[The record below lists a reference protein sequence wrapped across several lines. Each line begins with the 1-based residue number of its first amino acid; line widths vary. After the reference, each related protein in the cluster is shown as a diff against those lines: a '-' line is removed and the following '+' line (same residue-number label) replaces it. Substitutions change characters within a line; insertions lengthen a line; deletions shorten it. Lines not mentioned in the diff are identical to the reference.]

1 MSYDLPSALEYL
13 QPGRSALLDLPFEIR
28 VSIYQELFRAPLLA
42 LDLPYHK
49 TSAGCRSPICTCD
62 YPWQIT
68 TCCRQTRTESLP
80 LLHSTATLTLQT
92 SFDRA
97 RLIPRAHLSAIPRV
111 VVLDAKAFSDLTT
124 PSSLICSP
132 PPIDFSRLLPR
143 SLSSLRL
150 LELRN
155 LTIWCQWNHETYLES
170 EEANDSMFNL
180 AMFNL
185 QRNSPRLMSLC
196 KIPYADNCENEGSGF
211 RNFRILL
218 CCQYVGSSLR
228 HETVVRWPYFGTPRL
243 TSDSML
249 RLTWIKRLF

>member
-1 MSYDLPSALEYL
+1 MNNALVIPIERL
-13 QPGRSALLDLPFEIR
+13 RLERSALLELPFEVRI
-28 VSIYQELFRAPLLA
+28 SIYQELFKAPLLG

-49 TSAGCRSPICTCD
+49 SSSSCRSPICTCD

-68 TCCRQTRTESLP
+68 TCCRQTRTESLH
-80 LLHSTATLTLQT
+80 LLHTTATLTLQT

-97 RLIPRAHLSAIPRV
+97 RLIPRVHLSAIPHV
-111 VVLDAKAFSDLTT
+111 IVLDAKAFSDLTT

-132 PPIDFSRLLPR
+132 PPIDFTRLLSR
-143 SLSSLRL
+143 SLLSLRL

-155 LTIWCQWNHETYLES
+155 LTIWCQWNNETYLES

-185 QRNSPRLMSLC
+185 QRNSPRLLSLC
-196 KIPYADNCENEGSGF
+196 KIPYAEKCEKEGSGF
-211 RNFRILL
+211 RDFRILL

-228 HETVVRWPYFGTPRL
+228 HETVV
-243 TSDSML
+243 
-249 RLTWIKRLF
+249 